1 MDNDVT
7 KTSGTAVANLFGS
20 NIKPV
25 SPEAR
30 PRLPHPARPVP
41 VPVAVQVKPEEKVV
55 LPFIVEIIHG
65 TRKTEVKFQPE
76 EAKQ

>member
-1 MDNDVT
+1 
-7 KTSGTAVANLFGS
+7 
-20 NIKPV
+20 
-25 SPEAR
+25 
-30 PRLPHPARPVP
+30 
-41 VPVAVQVKPEEKVV
+41 V